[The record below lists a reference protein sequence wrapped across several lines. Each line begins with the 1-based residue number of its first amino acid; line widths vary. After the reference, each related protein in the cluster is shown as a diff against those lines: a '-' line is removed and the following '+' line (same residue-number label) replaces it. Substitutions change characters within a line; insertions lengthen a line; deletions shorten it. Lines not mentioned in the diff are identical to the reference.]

1 MLEMRPLELSDRPMV
16 EDYLRRYPP
25 EISELTFTNLF
36 VWRHSRP
43 VFLAEVEDALVFVTT
58 AEENGNSERFILGH
72 PVGKAS
78 PLRVVNAL
86 GVDVAGFIR
95 IPEDRAATLRDS
107 SLLITPDRD
116 NWDYV
121 YRVADLAELAG
132 RHYHKKRNLI
142 KQCLSAYRC
151 EYEPMTAEI
160 LGEYSDMQDRW
171 CEARQCKVD
180 RGLCREYVA
189 IRNMFDNFSELELV
203 GGAIRVD
210 GTIEAYAVGE
220 ALGPATAVC
229 HFEKAMPGFRGLGQL
244 VNQWFAK
251 YGLKGF
257 EFENREQDLGIAGLR
272 QAKES
277 YYPHHMVE
285 KHSAWFSA
293 ARATMPAP
301 ADPHEC
307 ARHGVDEE

>member
-1 MLEMRPLELSDRPMV
+1 MLEMRPLALSDRPLV
-16 EDYLRRYPP
+16 KDYLRRYPP
-25 EISELTFTNLF
+25 QISELTFTNLF

-43 VFLAEVEDALVFVTT
+43 ILLAEVEDAIVFVTT
-58 AEENGNSERFILGH
+58 DGQNGNGERFVLGH
-72 PVGKAS
+72 PVGGAL
-78 PLRVVNAL
+78 PLTVANGL

-95 IPEDRAATLRDS
+95 IPKDMAGTLRDQ

-132 RHYHKKRNLI
+132 RRYHKKRNLI
-142 KQCLSAYRC
+142 KQCLSAFRC
-151 EYEPMTAEI
+151 VYEPVTPAL
-160 LGEYSDMQDRW
+160 LGACSDMQDRW
-171 CEARQCKVD
+171 CQARQCKLD

-189 IRNMFDNFSELELV
+189 IRNMFDHFAALGLV
-203 GGAIRVD
+203 GGAIRMD
-210 GTIEAYAVGE
+210 GVIQAYAVGE
-220 ALGPATAVC
+220 ELRSGTAVC

-244 VNQWFAK
+244 MNQWFAK
-251 YGLKGF
+251 HTLKDF

-285 KHSAWFSA
+285 KYSAWFSA
-293 ARATMPAP
+293 ARATMPLP
-301 ADPHEC
+301 VDPHEC